1 MPAFELAAIIVTGV
15 VSLLDLCVNVVTA
28 CSSGRFK
35 MRFCDN
41 CFVVEHNEEP
51 PTQGIT
57 ESEAE
62 LIATNAIRKAS
73 QPNNKLG

>member
-35 MRFCDN
+35 MRFCN
-41 CFVVEHNEEP
+41 CFVVEHNEDP
-51 PTQGIT
+51 PAQGIT

-73 QPNNKLG
+73 QPNNKSG